1 LIATAIAKVIGKTD
15 LSGDEM
21 AEVMTAIMT
30 GGVSPAQ
37 MAAFLVAMRMKGE
50 TVTEI
55 TAAAR
60 VMRCMVEKP
69 GVELGVD
76 GVLLDTCGTGGD
88 AKHTFNIS
96 TVASL
101 VIAGA
106 GVKVAKHGNRSVSS
120 CCGSADLMQALGI
133 KLEFPPTKIC
143 ECIERVGMG
152 FLFAPFFHRA
162 MKYAAPVRK
171 ELGVRTIFNL
181 LGPLTNPIMAPAQL
195 IGVFAPEL
203 TETFA
208 RVLINLG
215 CDRALVVHGSDGLDE
230 ITITGTTRITEVHRK
245 EMRTYSLDP
254 RSLGIALGRPE
265 ELVSRGIEE
274 NVAMC
279 REVLE
284 GRSGVRR
291 NIVLLNSAAGLVAAG
306 RADDF
311 SRGIAL
317 AAESIDSGRARE
329 VLDRLVSFTND
340 W

>member
-1 LIATAIAKVIGKTD
+1 LITTAIAKVISKTD

-60 VMRCMVEKP
+60 VMRSMAEKP
-69 GVELGVD
+69 GDAPDNGCM
-76 GVLLDTCGTGGD
+76 LLDTCGTGGD
-88 AKHTFNIS
+88 ARRTFNIS
-96 TVASL
+96 TIACF

-133 KLEFPPTKIC
+133 MLEFPPTKIC

-152 FLFAPFFHRA
+152 FLYAPFFHRA

-181 LGPLTNPIMAPAQL
+181 LGPLTNPVMAPAQL

-215 CDRALVVHGSDGLDE
+215 CERALVVHGSDGLDE

-254 RSLGIALGRPE
+254 RSLGMALGQPE
-265 ELVSRGIEE
+265 ELVSRSIED

-284 GRSGVRR
+284 GRGGARR
-291 NIVLLNSAAGLVAAG
+291 NIVLLNSAAGLIAAG
-306 RADDF
+306 KVDDF
-311 SRGIAL
+311 PRGIAI
-317 AAESIDSGRARE
+317 AAESIDSGRARD
-329 VLDRLVSFTND
+329 VLDRLIRFTND

>member
-1 LIATAIAKVIGKTD
+1 MITTAIAKVIGKTD

-21 AEVMTAIMT
+21 VEVMTAIMT
-30 GGVSPAQ
+30 GEISPAQ

-60 VMRCMVEKP
+60 VMRCMAEKP
-69 GVELGVD
+69 GDAPDNGC
-76 GVLLDTCGTGGD
+76 VLLDTCGTGGD
-88 AKHTFNIS
+88 ARQTFNIS
-96 TVASL
+96 TIACF

-120 CCGSADLMQALGI
+120 ACGSADLMQALGI
-133 KLEFPPTKIC
+133 KLELPPAKIG
-143 ECIERVGMG
+143 ECIERVGMS

-181 LGPLTNPIMAPAQL
+181 LGPLTNPVMAPAQL

-203 TETFA
+203 TEIFA

-215 CDRALVVHGSDGLDE
+215 CEHALVVHGSDGLDE

-254 RSLGIALGRPE
+254 RSLGMALGRPE
-265 ELVSRGIEE
+265 ELVSRGIED
-274 NVAMC
+274 NVAIC

-284 GRSGVRR
+284 GGSGARR
-291 NIVLLNSAAGLVAAG
+291 NIVLLNSAAGLIAAG
-306 RADDF
+306 RVDDF
-311 SRGIAL
+311 SRGIAI
-317 AAESIDSGRARE
+317 AAEAIDSGRARE
-329 VLDRLVSFTND
+329 VLDRLIRFTNG
-340 W
+340 